1 MPELPE
7 VETVRK
13 TLTAQVQGKKIES
26 VDVIYPNIV
35 SGDVDQFKAQLQ
47 GQTIE
52 KIDRIGK
59 YLLLRLSHQLTIV
72 SHLRM
77 EGKYRLVSSQTPIQ
91 KHEHLSILFTDGTQL
106 RYDDVRKFGRLQLV
120 ETGRERVETGIRYLG
135 YEPNQAEFTSAYFY
149 QALQKKKKNIKNTLL
164 DQSIVSG
171 LGNIY
176 VDEVLWLSHIHPL
189 TKAQDLT
196 KAQVLSLHQA
206 INEEIKLAIE
216 LNGTT
221 IRSYHDSNGNEG
233 QFQNFLHVYG
243 KQGKPCERCQTTIEK
258 IKVNGRGTSFCPNCQ
273 VVKNDG

>member
-13 TLTAQVQGKKIES
+13 TLTSQVQGKTIES
-26 VDVIYPNIV
+26 VDIIYPNIV
-35 SGDVDQFKAQLQ
+35 SGDANQFKTKLK
-47 GQTIE
+47 GKTIE
-52 KIDRIGK
+52 RIDRIGK
-59 YLLLRLSHQLTIV
+59 YLLFRLSHDLTIV

-77 EGKYRLVSSQTPIQ
+77 EGKYRLILPESPIQ

-120 ETGRERVETGIRYLG
+120 ETGMERIETGIRHLG
-135 YEPNQAEFTSAYFY
+135 YEPNQAEFTTPYFY

-164 DQSIVSG
+164 DQSVVSG

-189 TKAQDLT
+189 TRAQDLT
-196 KAQVLSLHQA
+196 ESEVADLRQA

-233 QFQNFLHVYG
+233 KFQSFLHVYG
-243 KQGKPCERCQTTIEK
+243 KQGMPCERCQTLIEK
-258 IKVNGRGTSFCPNCQ
+258 IKVNGRGTSFCPSCQ